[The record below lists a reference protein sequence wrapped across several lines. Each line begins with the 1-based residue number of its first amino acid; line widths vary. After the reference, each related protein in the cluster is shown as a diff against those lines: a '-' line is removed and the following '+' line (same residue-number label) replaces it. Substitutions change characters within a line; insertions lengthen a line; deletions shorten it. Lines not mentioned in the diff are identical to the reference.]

1 MPRKEVSEI
10 VARLAGLDAKLDAL
24 TDLLKRHDGHLVGHD
39 ERLRH
44 LEKQMNVAFGW
55 AGAVGFVVSVVW
67 SWIWGKLHGN

>member
-1 MPRKEVSEI
+1 

-55 AGAVGFVVSVVW
+55 AGAVGFVVSVAW